1 MISLLDTLRRIDGG
15 ALTPAQALAAARE
28 AIAARDGE
36 VKAFVHLAPEA
47 AGRATGPLAGIAV
60 GVKDIIDTAD
70 MPTQMGSPIYAGWR
84 PKADAPV
91 VAALRAAGATAIGK
105 TSTTAFAFL
114 DPTATENPRAP
125 GHTPGGS
132 SSGSAAAVA
141 GGLVPLALG
150 TQTGGSVIRPASYCG
165 IAGMKPSYRLLPTV
179 GVKTFSWA
187 LDTIGLFAAR
197 VPDLACGLSAISG
210 RPDLRLD
217 PGANAGAPRLA
228 IVTQDFAGEPEPE
241 SPAAL
246 QEAIR
251 LAERAGARVT
261 EATLDPLLTEAFAA
275 HGTIQDYEAR
285 QALAWEYGSH
295 RDALGSHLRSL
306 LDEAQA
312 LTPEAYDRARGIA
325 HRARALLDALFA
337 DTDAF
342 LTFAAPG
349 APPKGLAST
358 GTSVFNRLWTLM
370 GVPCVS
376 VPGLQTAAGLPV
388 GIQVVAP
395 FGRDREALAVAA
407 FLEEAFRA
415 RA

>member
-1 MISLLDTLRRIDGG
+1 MISLLDTLRRIDEG
-15 ALTPAQALAAARE
+15 ALTPARALAAVRE
-28 AIAARDGE
+28 AVAARDGE
-36 VKAFVHLAPEA
+36 VKAFVHVGPEPA
-47 AGRATGPLAGIAV
+47 QSGTGPLAGIAV

-91 VAALRAAGATAIGK
+91 VAALRAAGATIAGK

-179 GVKTFSWA
+179 GIKTFSWA
-187 LDTIGLFAAR
+187 LDTVGLFAAT
-197 VPDLACGLSAISG
+197 VPDLAYALSAISG
-210 RPDLRLD
+210 RADLRLD
-217 PGANAGAPRLA
+217 SGPAAGAPRLA
-228 IVTQDFAGEPEPE
+228 IVTQDFAGEPEAE
-241 SPAAL
+241 SHAAL
-246 QEAIR
+246 EEAVG

-261 EATLDPLLTEAFAA
+261 QAKLDPLLAEAFAA

-285 QALAWEYGSH
+285 QALAWEYGTH
-295 RDALGSHLRSL
+295 RDALGPHLRQL
-306 LDEAQA
+306 LDEARA
-312 LTPEAYDRARGIA
+312 ITPEAYDRARGVA

-337 DTDAF
+337 DSDAF

-349 APPKGLAST
+349 APPRGLGST

-376 VPGLQTAAGLPV
+376 VPGLRTPAGLPV
-388 GIQVVAP
+388 GIQIVAP
-395 FGRDREALAVAA
+395 FGRDREALAVAV
-407 FLEEAFRA
+407 FLEEAFRV